1 MKIPMQHLDSLYI
14 FIMAGGGGERF
25 WPMSRCRLPKHLLRL
40 FGKCSLLERTVA
52 RIRGIIPSE
61 RTFILTS
68 QTQLEAVRSQ
78 LPSFRSS
85 HVIAEPVKRDTAP
98 AAALATAIAHSKNPN
113 TIVALLPADAMI
125 HSVGTFRRQLIDA
138 VTVAARQ
145 PCIVVFSVLP
155 THPATGLGYL
165 ELGPQ
170 LPHSTPNGSAVY
182 CVQRFIEKP
191 DRQTAQAYLRQ
202 GSFGWNA
209 GICIWKSECFL
220 QECMKSCQPLADFI
234 LQFPAGNPNSYI
246 SEYFSR
252 LPKNSLDYAI
262 LEQAS
267 SVLVAIRSQFDWDDM
282 GTWTS
287 LTKYLGRDTQENS
300 FQGPTAL
307 FNSRENIVIASH
319 RTVALCGIQ
328 NLIVV
333 ETPDAILICHRDS
346 VQDVKK
352 VLPLLSDSLR

>member
-1 MKIPMQHLDSLYI
+1 
-14 FIMAGGGGERF
+14 
-25 WPMSRCRLPKHLLRL
+25 
-40 FGKCSLLERTVA
+40 
-52 RIRGIIPSE
+52 
-61 RTFILTS
+61 LTS
-68 QTQLEAVRSQ
+68 QIQLESVRNQ
-78 LPSFRSS
+78 LPSFHSS
-85 HVIAEPVKRDTAP
+85 HIIVEPVKRDTAP

-113 TIVALLPADAMI
+113 TLVALLPADAMI
-125 HSVGTFRRQLIDA
+125 RNVSAFRHQLVDA
-138 VTVAARQ
+138 VTVAAQQ
-145 PCIVVFSVLP
+145 PCMVVFSVLP
-155 THPATGLGYL
+155 TYPTTGLGYL

-170 LPHSTPNGSAVY
+170 LPYLTPNGSVVY

-191 DRQTAQAYLRQ
+191 DSQAAQTYLRQ

-209 GICIWKSECFL
+209 GIYVWKSECFL
-220 QECMKSCQPLADFI
+220 RECMKSCRPLADFI
-234 LQFPAGNPNSYI
+234 LQFPAGNPDSYI
-246 SEYFSR
+246 SEYFSH

-262 LEQAS
+262 TEQAS
-267 SVLVAIRSQFDWDDM
+267 SVLAICSQFDWEDM

-287 LTKYLGRDTQENS
+287 LTKYLGHDTQENS

-307 FNSRENIVIASH
+307 FNSRENIIIASH

-352 VLPLLSDSLR
+352 VLPLLPDSLH